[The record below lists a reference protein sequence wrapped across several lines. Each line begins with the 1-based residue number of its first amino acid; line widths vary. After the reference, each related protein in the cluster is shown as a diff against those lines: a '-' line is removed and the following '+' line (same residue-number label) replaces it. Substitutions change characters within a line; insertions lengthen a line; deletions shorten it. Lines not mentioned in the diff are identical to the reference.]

1 MRKKAIALLGI
12 FTVGF
17 LFSCGQVTTQRTYEG
32 ATVGAVGGA
41 IAGAL
46 LDKENR
52 WRGAVIG
59 GAIGAVIGGTITE
72 IAARASREAAMQNK
86 PVEYTSVDGTQKVV
100 AQPVASKGNCRIVK
114 TTYYQNGKVVK
125 VEEKEVCP

>member
-1 MRKKAIALLGI
+1 MRRKALVLLTV
-12 FTVGF
+12 FSVGF

-46 LDKENR
+46 IDRNNR

-59 GAIGAVIGGTITE
+59 GALGAVIGGTITE
-72 IAARASREAAMQNK
+72 IAARAGREAAMQNK
-86 PVEYTSVDGTQKVV
+86 PVEYKSEDGRERVY
-100 AQPVASKGNCRIVK
+100 AEPVASKGNCRIVK
-114 TTYYQNGKVVK
+114 TTYYQDGKVVK
-125 VEEKEVCP
+125 VEEREVCP

>member
-1 MRKKAIALLGI
+1 MRRKALVLL
-12 FTVGF
+12 TVFSAGF

-46 LDKENR
+46 IDRNNR

-59 GAIGAVIGGTITE
+59 GALGAVIGGTITE
-72 IAARASREAAMQNK
+72 IAARAGREAAMQNK
-86 PVEYTSVDGTQKVV
+86 PVEYKSEDGRERVY
-100 AQPVASKGNCRIVK
+100 AEPVASKGNCRIVK
-114 TTYYQNGKVVK
+114 TTYYQDGKVVK
-125 VEEKEVCP
+125 VEEREVCP